1 MLFFLD
7 TLCVL
12 TVLNSHISSV
22 IYLAKK
28 VVSWCQKN
36 YTRRICN
43 LPSKHR
49 RRPTLE

>member
-1 MLFFLD
+1 MLFFLN

-12 TVLNSHISSV
+12 TVFISHIFSV

-28 VVSWCQKN
+28 VILWCQKN
-36 YTRRICN
+36 YTRRICY